1 MQKLL
6 MILICMFI
14 GSAHA
19 TEMCAKNDT
28 VVIPLDATVGTSTDK
43 VGGNNVEWMWWAQYD
58 YGKLYGLAACLSN
71 AEVANLLPSD
81 SDEFGGRY
89 GKDED
94 GNPRIQCYAKLIHPM
109 SSGWAHVTQMS
120 QNECTSRCLNQIMY
134 FLRSSDTVLG
144 RSAMFNSIGASM
156 AEK

>member
-1 MQKLL
+1 
-6 MILICMFI
+6 MFI

-28 VVIPLDATVGTSTDK
+28 VVIPLDATVSTSTTK
-43 VGGNNVEWMWWAQYD
+43 AGNNNIEWMWWAQYD
-58 YGKLYGLAACLSN
+58 YGKLYGLATCLSN

-81 SDEFGGRY
+81 SDEFVGRY

-109 SSGWAHVTQMS
+109 SSGWAHVGQLS
-120 QNECTSRCLNQIMY
+120 EYECTTRCLAQIAA
-134 FLRSSDTVLG
+134 FSCTSGSILG

-156 AEK
+156 AE